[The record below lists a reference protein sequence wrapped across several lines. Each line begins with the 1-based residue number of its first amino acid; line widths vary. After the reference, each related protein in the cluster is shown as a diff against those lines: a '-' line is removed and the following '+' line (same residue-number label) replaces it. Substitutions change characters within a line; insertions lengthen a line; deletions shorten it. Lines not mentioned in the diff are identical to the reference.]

1 MRLLNLAN
9 NIIVYIKKRRKSI
22 PPETTINA
30 TSYIDRASKIG
41 RYCYIGKNVYIT
53 KALIGNYTS
62 IANNVSIGQGEHKVN
77 AISTNSI
84 FYVDEHAELTKED
97 CVIGHDVWIGTG
109 VTVLRGVRIGN
120 GAIIGANA
128 VVTKDIPDFCV
139 AVGVPARVIKIRLP
153 EATIKKINSSKWW
166 DKSYED
172 AKQIIAKIVN
182 EKE

>member
-1 MRLLNLAN
+1 M
-9 NIIVYIKKRRKSI
+9 
-22 PPETTINA
+22 
-30 TSYIDRASKIG
+30 
-41 RYCYIGKNVYIT
+41 
-53 KALIGNYTS
+53 
-62 IANNVSIGQGEHKVN
+62 
-77 AISTNSI
+77 